1 MQRSWLQKKHFK
13 RQGHTF
19 GLPGDEDL
27 KNGGLD

>member
-1 MQRSWLQKKHFK
+1 MVEKKKHFK
-13 RQGHTF
+13 GHRQGHTF